1 MELIFIL
8 AVLIGTN
15 SELNNA
21 NEEITYLQAEV
32 NELEVRLEDVE
43 ATTLNTAV
51 AHSAFV
57 ANQRIRTDRV
67 EDQIEGVLDI
77 LISAEPASEVE

>member
-32 NELEVRLEDVE
+32 NELEVRLDSVE

-51 AHSAFV
+51 AHSAFA
-57 ANQRIRTDRV
+57 ANQSVRTDIV